1 MKGST
6 STVRGRDKGRNRPEG
21 SSEGPTEEVCVWDER
36 GAQGYPASG
45 RVRQLTGGVLTEH
58 VPEDREDKDGGRG
71 KAEEEGQMS

>member
-21 SSEGPTEEVCVWDER
+21 SSEGAAEEVRVWDEC
-36 GAQGYPASG
+36 GAQSYPASG
-45 RVRQLTGGVLTEH
+45 RVRQLTVGVPAEH
-58 VPEDREDKDGGRG
+58 VPEDREDKDSGRG